1 MKTAG
6 VSSLRESP
14 TSSGALRS
22 LPSARTITC
31 MTASLFFDP
40 ATGEPLRDDEPTL
53 RGLDVQ
59 LGALKLRA
67 KILGLDAPQKHH
79 LVNENGNTIDIT
91 RLVPL
96 LRVMGITGEDD
107 DDYGDPGGQIPPGRP
122 YLPDR

>member
-6 VSSLRESP
+6 VSSLRNSP
-14 TSSGALRS
+14 TSSGALELAERPHYHVHDGKPV
-22 LPSARTITC
+22 L
-31 MTASLFFDP
+31 DP

-79 LVNENGNTIDIT
+79 LVDENGNTIDIT

-107 DDYGDPGGQIPPGRP
+107 DD
-122 YLPDR
+122 